1 MQNKILILI
10 GLYFIFTPVK
20 ALSNEATTSIN
31 YYKTTCKNDNNICIT
46 TVITKKEYD
55 EATQI
60 VTQSTGVET
69 EYKKMYLTNIGN
81 IIKLDVEWKKTPKFK
96 SYDVIA
102 LYSEDV
108 IFESSTII
116 GSQQYFLNNNL
127 SIIKYNRASDNLK
140 LFSNGIGITMNLVD
154 NGTGHHLSLLS
165 SYHKKIESA
174 NIYGSYRHSQSNI
187 SLNKSQKYELSL
199 DDTKDIIKFDR
210 TVVSYY
216 DNMTAVNIK
225 V

>member
-1 MQNKILILI
+1 
-10 GLYFIFTPVK
+10 
-20 ALSNEATTSIN
+20 
-31 YYKTTCKNDNNICIT
+31 
-46 TVITKKEYD
+46 
-55 EATQI
+55 
-60 VTQSTGVET
+60 
-69 EYKKMYLTNIGN
+69 MYLTNIGN

-140 LFSNGIGITMNLVD
+140 LFSNGIGISMNLVD